1 MNKEDDNKKDAAN
14 IPRDINHKDVDF
26 KQSAKKWTSN
36 EKIDTK
42 ESRLRK
48 DLNQDAADE
57 QFAQKDSQ
65 IDKDTI
71 KLQEQKKAEN
81 DNSESN
87 Q

>member
-1 MNKEDDNKKDAAN
+1 MNNENNSEKDLAHN
-14 IPRDINHKDVDF
+14 PTDLNPKDVDF

-36 EKIDTK
+36 EKIDTE
-42 ESRLRK
+42 ESRFRK